1 MPPSLNDWLSW
12 FSETNDFRSTA
23 HISPVT
29 LRLLLC
35 HLQDQVIQLRFNIDR
50 VLGRGQTHKG
60 SQHLPVVL
68 FAVQVQE
75 VQEQLRKWHD
85 LTKTQIPNETASPE
99 TATNMILY
107 HLIMLNTM
115 VNFPEIELLA
125 RSNEKSEVGYDPLRR
140 CSQYAHHLENTTE
153 IYFHCGQ
160 VMRQVRSIPEP
171 ARPPWWA
178 GAIYRVALVAWA
190 NGTVSVNVANSPH
203 RGDVETQDTVL
214 LDVHPPFHTSIVSY
228 LNHQGGIPAFSDSDD
243 TAVCLD
249 DSVDVIRHC
258 ASFLDTDIKT
268 KFTLSIRQKLLTMA
282 TRWENRN
289 P

>member
-1 MPPSLNDWLSW
+1 MPPSLNDWFTW
-12 FSETNDFRSTA
+12 FSGTSDFRSTTY
-23 HISPVT
+23 ISPIT

-35 HLQDQVIQLRFNIDR
+35 HFQDQCTQLRFNIDR
-50 VLGRGQTHKG
+50 VLGRAQTHKG

-68 FAVQVQE
+68 FALQVQE

-85 LTKTQIPNETASPE
+85 LNESQITNETPSPE

-107 HLIMLNTM
+107 HLIMLTTM

-125 RSNEKSEVGYDPLRR
+125 RSNQTIEAGYDAPRR
-140 CSQYAHHLENTTE
+140 CSQYAHHLENTTG

-160 VMRQVRSIPEP
+160 VMRQVRSIPEA

-178 GAIYRVALVAWA
+178 GAIYRVALIAWA
-190 NGTVSVNVANSPH
+190 NGTVSANVVNSSH
-203 RGDVETQDTVL
+203 RADMETQTTVL
-214 LDVHPPFHTSIVSY
+214 LDVYSPVHPSIVSY
-228 LNHQGGIPAFSDSDD
+228 LNHQGGIPAFSSSDN

-249 DSVDVIRHC
+249 ESVDVIRHC

-268 KFTLSIRQKLLTMA
+268 RFTLGIRQKLLTMA
-282 TRWENRN
+282 NRWEIRN